1 MGSIDDAKEI
11 LMLRPD
17 SSVPLRLLKAIV
29 AKSFIE
35 IFLVC
40 AVATFAA
47 FTTFSPRLRGAVEVA
62 NQTRVTGWVLAP
74 EAPEIVIEVQLFV
87 DEKLLA
93 SKLADERRMDL
104 LRFGLAPTPN
114 HGFNFDLT
122 RARLAPGLHTAQ
134 VYALRQTSG
143 ANKIL
148 SPIAKQPLVFEV
160 RR

>member
-1 MGSIDDAKEI
+1 M
-11 LMLRPD
+11 
-17 SSVPLRLLKAIV
+17 RLLKAIA

-93 SKLADERRMDL
+93 SKLADELRIDL
-104 LRFGLAPTPN
+104 LRFGLAMNPN

-122 RARLAPGLHTAQ
+122 RAKLAPGRHTAQ